1 MRARVSASLVGLF
14 CWFEERIDRSR
25 TLQTYFGMYGYCCA
39 GKLWCGK
46 SYKDLVENCP
56 KECPGA
62 TDEECGDGM
71 ICFNMAEEEQS
82 CNETGVG
89 IKEPV
94 DSASEFVA

>member
-1 MRARVSASLVGLF
+1 
-14 CWFEERIDRSR
+14 
-25 TLQTYFGMYGYCCA
+25 MYGYCCS

-94 DSASEFVA
+94 DPASEFLAWSMLLSLSTVEVIGIISHSLFL